1 MYACHVP
8 TIRPYKDILLKLTEY
23 ENIIEI
29 QAAEIELLRAQIAS
43 LTAGTVTVIGGVA
56 TVELKSTAV
65 IPYKYIKYIELFGYP
80 DYLTGFDP
88 VKLAS
93 IT

>member
-8 TIRPYKDILLKLTEY
+8 TIRPYKDILIKLTEY

-29 QAAEIELLRAQIAS
+29 QAAEIELLKAQIAS
-43 LTAGTVTVIGGVA
+43 LTAGTVVTTNGISA
-56 TVELKSTAV
+56 IEFKSTAV
-65 IPYKYIKYIELFGYP
+65 IPYKYIRYVELFGYP
-80 DYLTGFDP
+80 DYTTGFDP